1 MTCCKEQNVTE
12 GCLGICSA
20 HQLDLDL
27 LLYSPQCIPELDKLM
42 TCGSGTVQRF
52 YLRLRTI
59 SLVNKFWCYLP
70 EKG

>member
-27 LLYSPQCIPELDKLM
+27 LLYSPQCVPELDKLM
-42 TCGSGTVQRF
+42 TCGSGKWEFINDVTQILRF
-52 YLRLRTI
+52 
-59 SLVNKFWCYLP
+59 SDSPCP
-70 EKG
+70 H